1 MTIGLVLAATPN
13 YSETFFINKIKGL
26 QSNGFK
32 VILFVRET
40 RKDFNLCTVR
50 KMPKVYDN
58 KLQLLFQSLFT
69 ALSLLPHL
77 RKVIRFYRLEKN
89 LGSTTTEILKRIY
102 LNSHILSAN
111 LDWIHF
117 GFATQTI
124 GSELVAKAIRSKMA
138 VSFRGYDINVYPKKF
153 KNCYHRLWSH
163 VDKVHSISKYL
174 LEEAYKLGL
183 KKNVPFSIITPAID
197 VETFE
202 KLNTLHSSS
211 NNDIVKICTVA
222 RFTWIKDITKALE
235 CIKFLKN
242 AYPNIRY
249 NIIGDGTI
257 KETERY
263 KYLVSLM
270 DLKENVKFHKRLNH
284 QNTLKL
290 IKDCDIYL
298 QTSINEG
305 FCNAVLEAQALGKLT
320 VVSDVGGLR
329 ENVIHNTTGWLV
341 NPVTVEAFASKITEI
356 LNWSETDKNSIFKAA
371 QNRVK
376 EKFTSKIQI
385 QKFVDFY
392 MN

>member
-1 MTIGLVLAATPN
+1 
-13 YSETFFINKIKGL
+13 
-26 QSNGFK
+26 
-32 VILFVRET
+32 
-40 RKDFNLCTVR
+40 
-50 KMPKVYDN
+50 
-58 KLQLLFQSLFT
+58 
-69 ALSLLPHL
+69 
-77 RKVIRFYRLEKN
+77 
-89 LGSTTTEILKRIY
+89 
-102 LNSHILSAN
+102 
-111 LDWIHF
+111 
-117 GFATQTI
+117 
-124 GSELVAKAIRSKMA
+124 
-138 VSFRGYDINVYPKKF
+138 
-153 KNCYHRLWSH
+153 
-163 VDKVHSISKYL
+163 
-174 LEEAYKLGL
+174 
-183 KKNVPFSIITPAID
+183 
-197 VETFE
+197 
-202 KLNTLHSSS
+202 
-211 NNDIVKICTVA
+211 
-222 RFTWIKDITKALE
+222 
-235 CIKFLKN
+235 
-242 AYPNIRY
+242 
-249 NIIGDGTI
+249 
-257 KETERY
+257 
-263 KYLVSLM
+263 M